1 MFSHSHLYEDEEKP
15 KEVNSSEKST
25 TVSQLHS
32 DLEQQQAETKSGEN
46 DNAVKVAGDED
57 EEEEVDELGFANALI
72 WLAVIT
78 ALIAVLSEAIS
89 DSIQDAADSAGVSGV
104 FIAAIL
110 LPIVGNA
117 AEHAG
122 AIMFAMKGKVD
133 LTLGVAV
140 GSSTQI
146 ALCVLPLLVIIGWM
160 ANKDLSLDFGGF
172 EGSALFLSVVS
183 VTFVLKD
190 GSSNWLLGAA
200 LVGAYLII
208 SVAFWT
214 HLNEPL
220 DS

>member
-15 KEVNSSEKST
+15 KEDGSSQKST

-32 DLEQQQAETKSGEN
+32 DLEQAETKSGAD
-46 DNAVKVAGDED
+46 DNAVKAAVDDD
-57 EEEEVDELGFANALI
+57 EEEEVDELGFTNALI